1 MLWVPVEDEKVTTEY
16 SDRAVAH
23 ESSIE
28 EKNPTERK
36 IQEYKEKRDELWDW
50 EDEQPAI
57 AGSVTG
63 GGPKVS
69 AGSKRPAASGG
80 EAPAAGNRKQAK
92 QIKKGPNLAAQSNVT
107 LEAAKY
113 KAATIKD

>member
-1 MLWVPVEDEKVTTEY
+1 MLWVPQEDEKVSTDY

-23 ESSIE
+23 ESSLQ

-36 IQEYKEKRDELWDW
+36 IQEYKEKRDQLWDW

-57 AGSVTG
+57 LGTSTSTG
-63 GGPKVS
+63 
-69 AGSKRPAASGG
+69 KRA
-80 EAPAAGNRKQAK
+80 APAVGESGTVNTVGNRKSQAK
-92 QIKKGPNLAAQSNVT
+92 QMKRAPAIMPSHCNVT